1 MEGKGFGKLAG
12 RLFISLIGILFIL
25 WAIASLS
32 LGFIGKEATAVVTN
46 IRREGGE
53 RNEGIGGRYTYN
65 ISYPFTLPNGKKVN
79 GLTKK
84 IGSAVYLK
92 ADGTSTIAVRY
103 LGIFPYINHTAGKS
117 RLNAGQIIMMAVGL
131 FLVIIVN
138 RAPKRRTKQKKE
150 RAL

>member
-1 MEGKGFGKLAG
+1 MLLQNMVGKEFGKLVG
-12 RLFISLIGILFIL
+12 RLFISFIGILFIL

-32 LGFIGKEATAVVTN
+32 LGIIGEEATAVVTN

-65 ISYPFTLPNGKKVN
+65 ISYQFTLSNGKKVN

-92 ADGTSTIAVRY
+92 ADGTSTVAVRY
-103 LGIFPYINHTAGKS
+103 LGIFPYINHTDEKS
-117 RLNAGQIIMMAVGL
+117 HLNAGQIIMMAVGL
-131 FLVIIVN
+131 FLVVELN
-138 RAPKRRTKQKKE
+138 R
-150 RAL
+150 